1 MKKYILLTVE
11 RYQTLKR
18 QSASAN
24 QTIAHATTAQPLAST
39 TIPPGQ
45 LTTTD
50 LPENQPEPDSHHK
63 QALKAKDKYNKAVS
77 LSVQSFPD
85 NSLSDQEL
93 QRNLADPSDDAIETS
108 KPKKQKRDQPQKQ
121 THKNINKQWSAKE
134 HHQNELSAAATA
146 GRHRQ
151 FWLKP

>member
-18 QSASAN
+18 QSASTN
-24 QTIAHATTAQPLAST
+24 PTIAPATTAQPLAST

-50 LPENQPEPDSHHK
+50 LLENQSDSHHK
-63 QALKAKDKYNKAVS
+63 QALKAKDKYNKDVS
-77 LSVQSFPD
+77 PSVQSFSD

-93 QRNLADPSDDAIETS
+93 QRILADPADDVIETS

-134 HHQNELSAAATA
+134 HQQNELSAAATA

-151 FWLKP
+151 FWLKA